1 MTLEGERAGGPAG
14 GLTVAAEDIRRLGA
28 LASDAGISLSDILQ
42 KLEIPSDVLNG
53 GRRQALPLTDYFRL
67 LEQLSIAAH
76 DETCQLSER
85 PLLPGTTNFVLSNLS
100 KCENLHDAMKL
111 MAESYNILH
120 GGRYNR
126 VELRDGFLV
135 YVIDDTEFPYTL
147 GHDDAYIHFTM
158 ECVLIFLHGML
169 SFIVSGN
176 LSPELKKVY
185 SKRRAR
191 SEGSRHLAFWDVPV
205 RYKSANYALFYDA
218 AAAALPVTFSAD
230 DLPSSKSFYNKV
242 TEMIER
248 RQSAAAAGKSTV
260 GRVRDALAEGAQGQ
274 PQVARRL
281 GVSVA
286 TLRRRLKDEDASFR
300 VVRHQVLNEVAKSL
314 LEERCHVSDVAEQL
328 GFSDFRSFTRAFK
341 SWNGMTPR
349 SYVETLTKQ
358 G

>member
-1 MTLEGERAGGPAG
+1 MTLEGEGAEGPAT
-14 GLTVAAEDIRRLGA
+14 GLTVAADDIRPLGA
-28 LASDAGISLSDILQ
+28 LAHDAGISLQDILSRLGISSQ
-42 KLEIPSDVLNG
+42 ILDPE
-53 GRRQALPLTDYFRL
+53 RRHAIPLTDYFRL

-100 KCENLHDAMKL
+100 ACATLRDAMKL

-126 VELRDGFLV
+126 AELRDGFLV

-218 AAAALPVTFSAD
+218 SAASLPVTFCAD
-230 DLPSSKSFYNKV
+230 DLPSSQSFYNKV

-248 RQSAAAAGKSTV
+248 RQRSSAAGRSTA
-260 GRVRDALAEGAQGQ
+260 GRVRDALADGVRGQ
-274 PQVARRL
+274 AQVARRL

-286 TLRRRLKDEDASFR
+286 TLRRRLREEDASFR
-300 VVRHQVLNEVAKSL
+300 LIRQQVLNEAAKSL
-314 LEERCHVSDVAEQL
+314 LEERCHVGDVAERL

-341 SWNGMTPR
+341 GWNGMTPR